1 MLTTNGHAHTHSA
14 YSTTCAERF
23 CRMIAL
29 VSEPPKKEMERNR
42 VVCARRAR
50 WWEAVDANIGAIR
63 RNHTATTLSL
73 ALLNSLSR
81 SISRFSENLWSL
93 HQNIR
98 IVCFDVVVV
107 ARDAYVGPSRPFR
120 ASHLLGFWVCVCVYR
135 RQQIPREIF
144 AFSFSSSS
152 SFNFVIVFFPL
163 RLRWWICSRQEGVFD
178 CFFFFSSFHFA
189 AATLAHHTL
198 RNPFEAACS
207 LRNIRYSLD
216 ALLLAQI
223 KEIQFFFSS
232 LLRSFVAALRRPN
245 KGDG

>member
-81 SISRFSENLWSL
+81 SISRSISRFSENLWSFTSKYKNCL
-93 HQNIR
+93 LRRCRRCARRIRRPKSSFPCVAFAWFLGVCLCVPTTADTQRDIR
-98 IVCFDVVVV
+98 IFFFVFVVV
-107 ARDAYVGPSRPFR
+107 
-120 ASHLLGFWVCVCVYR
+120 
-135 RQQIPREIF
+135 
-144 AFSFSSSS
+144 
-152 SFNFVIVFFPL
+152 
-163 RLRWWICSRQEGVFD
+163 
-178 CFFFFSSFHFA
+178 
-189 AATLAHHTL
+189 
-198 RNPFEAACS
+198 
-207 LRNIRYSLD
+207 
-216 ALLLAQI
+216 
-223 KEIQFFFSS
+223 
-232 LLRSFVAALRRPN
+232 
-245 KGDG
+245 

>member
-23 CRMIAL
+23 FRMIAL

-50 WWEAVDANIGAIR
+50 WWEAIDANIGAIW
-63 RNHTATTLSL
+63 RNHTATTLSRSPKL
-73 ALLNSLSR
+73 SFAFVFVFLGKSLKFTSKYKNRLLRRCRRCARRIRRTLS
-81 SISRFSENLWSL
+81 SFP
-93 HQNIR
+93 
-98 IVCFDVVVV
+98 CV
-107 ARDAYVGPSRPFR
+107 AFAC
-120 ASHLLGFWVCVCVYR
+120 FWVCVCVYR

-152 SFNFVIVFFPL
+152 SFNFAIVFFPL

-178 CFFFFSSFHFA
+178 CFFSSFHFA

-198 RNPFEAACS
+198 RNPFEDACS

-223 KEIQFFFSS
+223 KEIQFFSSS
-232 LLRSFVAALRRPN
+232 LLRSSFVAVVRRPN

>member
-178 CFFFFSSFHFA
+178 CFFFLLFFSFRCCHSRSSHFTQSIWGCLLSA
-189 AATLAHHTL
+189 
-198 RNPFEAACS
+198 E
-207 LRNIRYSLD
+207 YSLFIGCVAAGAD
-216 ALLLAQI
+216 
-223 KEIQFFFSS
+223 KGDTVFFSS